1 MIPHIGQQDLSVLTT
16 ETIPTRTYRLD
27 LDRGIISGMTHGL
40 EAIKQAIYL
49 ILSTER
55 FVYPIYSWNYG
66 VEIWGLMGQNRFYVE
81 AELERRI
88 TDTLMQD
95 DRILSVGG
103 FTFEQK
109 RRTMQVKF
117 SVETTAGTAEIT
129 QEVQY
134 V

>member
-55 FVYPIYSWNYG
+55 FIYPIYSWNYG
-66 VEIWGLMGQNRFYVE
+66 VEIWGLMGRNRFYVE

-88 TDTLMQD
+88 TDALMQD

-103 FTFEQK
+103 FTFAQK
-109 RRTMQVKF
+109 KHTMQVKF

-129 QEVQY
+129 QEMRY